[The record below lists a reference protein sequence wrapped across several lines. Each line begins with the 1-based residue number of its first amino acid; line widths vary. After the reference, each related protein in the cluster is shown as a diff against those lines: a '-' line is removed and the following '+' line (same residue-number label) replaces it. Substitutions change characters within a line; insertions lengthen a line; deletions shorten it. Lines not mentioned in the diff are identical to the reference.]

1 MIPDLQLV
9 IQLQSLDQ
17 RVSETQQEVS
27 ALPKHLARIE
37 KALDAHLRKLEA
49 DRAALIANQKER
61 KKIEG
66 DIQASE
72 AKISK
77 LRTQMLE
84 AKTNEQ
90 YRAFQNEIDYCQNDI
105 RKAEDRTLDLMTEA
119 EPLDR
124 NVKSAETALAEERKQ
139 VEAEKQRA
147 RARTDVDLKLL
158 EELKQQRRA
167 MVEHISPPVLS
178 TYERLRKRH
187 KGPVVAEAVEDRCKA
202 CNMTMRPQFFQD
214 LKKGQ
219 QILLCE
225 CCHSILYYNP
235 PIVAEDANAP
245 VPAAGDDALSAEI

>member
-17 RVSETQQEVS
+17 KVSQTQQEVS
-27 ALPKHLARIE
+27 ALPRHLARIE

-49 DRAALIANQKER
+49 DRAALSANQKER
-61 KKIEG
+61 KQLEG
-66 DIQASE
+66 DIQAQE

-84 AKTNEQ
+84 AKTNLQ
-90 YRAFQNEIDYCQNDI
+90 YQAFQSEIDFCQKAI
-105 RKAEDRTLDLMTEA
+105 RKAEDRTLDLMAES

-124 NVKSAETALAEERKQ
+124 NVRAAELALGQEREQ
-139 VEAEKQRA
+139 VDAEKQRA
-147 RARTDVDLKLL
+147 RARTGADLKLL
-158 EELKQQRRA
+158 EELKQERRA
-167 MVEHISPPVLS
+167 IAADVSPPVLF
-178 TYERLRKRH
+178 TYERLHKKH
-187 KGPVVAEAVEDRCKA
+187 KGVVVAEAVEDRCQA

-214 LKKGQ
+214 LKKGD

-235 PIVAEDANAP
+235 PVVAEDDNAP
-245 VPAAGDDALSAEI
+245 APAAGDDARPAEI

>member
-17 RVSETQQEVS
+17 KVSQTQQEVS

-49 DRAALIANQKER
+49 DRAALSANQKER
-61 KKIEG
+61 KQIEG
-66 DIQASE
+66 GIQAQE

-77 LRTQMLE
+77 LRAQMLE
-84 AKTNEQ
+84 AKTNQQ
-90 YRAFQNEIDYCQNDI
+90 YQAFQGEIDFCQKEI

-124 NVKSAETALAEERKQ
+124 NVKAAELALGQERKQ
-139 VEAEKQRA
+139 VEVEKQRA
-147 RARTDVDLKLL
+147 RARTSADLKIL
-158 EELKQQRRA
+158 EELKQERRSIVA
-167 MVEHISPPVLS
+167 LISPPVLF
-178 TYERLRKRH
+178 TYERLRKKN
-187 KGPVVAEAVEDRCKA
+187 KGVVVAEAVEDRCQA
-202 CNMTMRPQFFQD
+202 CNMTMRPQFYQD
-214 LKKGQ
+214 LKKCD

-235 PIVAEDANAP
+235 PVVAEDNNAP
-245 VPAAGDDALSAEI
+245 APDSGDDARTAEI

>member
-17 RVSETQQEVS
+17 RVLQTQQEVS

-49 DRAALIANQKER
+49 DRAALTANQKER

-66 DIQASE
+66 DIQVLE
-72 AKISK
+72 TKISK

-90 YRAFQNEIDYCQNDI
+90 YRAFQNEIDYCQKEI
-105 RKAEDRTLDLMTEA
+105 RKAEDRTLDLMTES

-124 NVKSAETALAEERKQ
+124 NVKLAESALAEERKQ
-139 VEAEKQRA
+139 VDSEKA
-147 RARTDVDLKLL
+147 IARTRTEADQKLL
-158 EELKQQRRA
+158 DQLKQERRSI
-167 MVEHISPPVLS
+167 VERMSPKVVM

-187 KGPVVAEAVEDRCKA
+187 KGLVVAEAVEDRCQA
-202 CNMTMRPQFFQD
+202 CNLTMRPQFFQD
-214 LKKGQ
+214 LKKGD

-225 CCHSILYYNP
+225 CCHSILVYNP
-235 PIVAEDANAP
+235 PVAAEDNNTP
-245 VPAAGDDALSAEI
+245 PPSAGDDALPAEI

>member
-17 RVSETQQEVS
+17 RVLQTQQEVS

-49 DRAALIANQKER
+49 DRAALTANQKER

-66 DIQASE
+66 DIQVLE

-90 YRAFQNEIDYCQNDI
+90 YRAFQNEIDYCQKEI
-105 RKAEDRTLDLMTEA
+105 RKAEDRTLDLMTES

-124 NVKSAETALAEERKQ
+124 NVKLAESALAEERKQ
-139 VEAEKQRA
+139 VDSEKA
-147 RARTDVDLKLL
+147 IARTRTEADQKLL
-158 EELKQQRRA
+158 DQFKQERRA
-167 MVEHISPPVLS
+167 IVERMSPKVLV

-187 KGPVVAEAVEDRCKA
+187 KGLVVAEAVEDRCKA
-202 CNMTMRPQFFQD
+202 CNLTMRPQFFQD
-214 LKKGQ
+214 LKKGD

-225 CCHSILYYNP
+225 CCHSILFYNP
-235 PIVAEDANAP
+235 PVAAEDNNTALP
-245 VPAAGDDALSAEI
+245 STGDDALPAEI

>member
-17 RVSETQQEVS
+17 KVSQTQQEVS

-49 DRAALIANQKER
+49 DRAALSANQKER
-61 KKIEG
+61 KQLEG
-66 DIQASE
+66 GIQAQE

-84 AKTNEQ
+84 AKTNQQ
-90 YRAFQNEIDYCQNDI
+90 YQAFQSEIDFCQGEI
-105 RKAEDRTLDLMTEA
+105 RKAEDRTLDLMSEA

-124 NVKSAETALAEERKQ
+124 NVKAAELALGQERKQ

-147 RARTDVDLKLL
+147 RARTGADLKIL
-158 EELKQQRRA
+158 EELKRERHSIVA
-167 MVEHISPPVLS
+167 LVSPQVLF
-178 TYERLRKRH
+178 TYERLRKKN
-187 KGPVVAEAVEDRCKA
+187 KGVVVAEAVEDRCRA
-202 CNMTMRPQFFQD
+202 CNMTMRPQFYQD
-214 LKKGQ
+214 LKKCD

-235 PIVAEDANAP
+235 PVEAEDNNTPAP
-245 VPAAGDDALSAEI
+245 VPGDDARAAEI

>member
-17 RVSETQQEVS
+17 KVSQTQQEVS

-37 KALDAHLRKLEA
+37 KALDAHFRKLEA
-49 DRAALIANQKER
+49 DRAALSANQKER
-61 KKIEG
+61 KQLEG
-66 DIQASE
+66 GIQAQE

-84 AKTNEQ
+84 AKTNQQ
-90 YRAFQNEIDYCQNDI
+90 YQAFQSEIDFCQKAI
-105 RKAEDRTLDLMTEA
+105 REAEDRTLDLMAES

-124 NVKSAETALAEERKQ
+124 NVKAAELALGQEQKQ
-139 VEAEKQRA
+139 VDAEKQRA
-147 RARTDVDLKLL
+147 RARTGADLKII
-158 EELKQQRRA
+158 EELKQERRA
-167 MVEHISPPVLS
+167 IVAGVSPPVLS
-178 TYERLRKRH
+178 AYERLRKRH
-187 KGPVVAEAVEDRCKA
+187 KGMVVAEAVEDRCQA

-214 LKKGQ
+214 LKKGD

-235 PIVAEDANAP
+235 PVVAEDNNAP
-245 VPAAGDDALSAEI
+245 VPAAGDHAPPAEI

>member
-17 RVSETQQEVS
+17 KVSQTQQEVS

-49 DRAALIANQKER
+49 DRAALSANQKER
-61 KKIEG
+61 KKLEG
-66 DIQASE
+66 DIQAQE

-84 AKTNEQ
+84 AKTNQQ
-90 YRAFQNEIDYCQNDI
+90 YQAFQGEIDFCQKAI
-105 RKAEDRTLDLMTEA
+105 RKAEDRTLDLMA
-119 EPLDR
+119 ESELLDR
-124 NVKSAETALAEERKQ
+124 NVKVAEAALAQEREQ
-139 VEAEKQRA
+139 VDAEKQRA
-147 RARTDVDLKLL
+147 RARTDVDQKLL
-158 EELKQQRRA
+158 DDLKQERRA
-167 MVEHISPPVLS
+167 IVERVSPKVIS

-187 KGPVVAEAVEDRCKA
+187 KGLVVAGAVEDRCQA
-202 CNMTMRPQFFQD
+202 CNMTMRPQFYQD
-214 LKKGQ
+214 LKKGD

-235 PIVAEDANAP
+235 PVVAEDHN
-245 VPAAGDDALSAEI
+245 VPAPEAGDDARPAEI

>member
-17 RVSETQQEVS
+17 RVSQTQQEVS

-37 KALDAHLRKLEA
+37 KALDSHLRKLEA
-49 DRAALIANQKER
+49 DRAALTANQKER
-61 KKIEG
+61 KKVEG
-66 DIQASE
+66 DIQAAE

-77 LRTQMLE
+77 LKTQMLE

-90 YRAFQNEIDYCQNDI
+90 YRAFQNEIDFCQKEI

-124 NVKSAETALAEERKQ
+124 NVKLAESALAEERKQ

-147 RARTDVDLKLL
+147 RTRTEASQKLL
-158 EELKQQRRA
+158 DELKAERRTIVA
-167 MVEHISPPVLS
+167 GVTPQVLN

-187 KGPVVAEAVEDRCKA
+187 KGPVVSEAVEDRCKA

-214 LKKGQ
+214 LKKGDSVM
-219 QILLCE
+219 LCE
-225 CCHSILYYNP
+225 CCHSILYYVP
-235 PIVAEDANAP
+235 PAVVEENNTPAP
-245 VPAAGDDALSAEI
+245 VAGDDARPAEI

>member
-9 IQLQSLDQ
+9 IQLQSVDQ
-17 RVSETQQEVS
+17 RVSQTQKEVS
-27 ALPKHLARIE
+27 ALPKHLAGIE

-49 DRAALIANQKER
+49 DRAALTANQKER

-66 DIQASE
+66 DIQAQE

-90 YRAFQNEIDYCQNDI
+90 YRAFQNEIDFCQKEI
-105 RKAEDRTLDLMTEA
+105 RKAEDRTLDLMSES

-124 NVKSAETALAEERKQ
+124 NVKIAEAALVQERK
-139 VEAEKQRA
+139 VVDAEKQRA
-147 RARTDVDLKLL
+147 RASTDVDLKIL
-158 EELKQQRRA
+158 EELKQERRSI
-167 MVEHISPPVLS
+167 VERMSPKVLS

-187 KGPVVAEAVEDRCKA
+187 KGRVVAEAIEDRCQA
-202 CNMTMRPQFFQD
+202 CNLTMRPQFFQD
-214 LKKGQ
+214 LKKGD

-235 PIVAEDANAP
+235 PVVAEENNAP
-245 VPAAGDDALSAEI
+245 APASGDHAPPAEI

>member
-17 RVSETQQEVS
+17 KVSQTQQEVS

-37 KALDAHLRKLEA
+37 KALDAHFRKLEA
-49 DRAALIANQKER
+49 DRAALSANQKER
-61 KKIEG
+61 KQLEG
-66 DIQASE
+66 DIQAQE

-84 AKTNEQ
+84 AKTNQQ
-90 YRAFQNEIDYCQNDI
+90 YQAFQGEIDFCQKTI
-105 RKAEDRTLDLMTEA
+105 RKAEDRTLDLMAES

-124 NVKSAETALAEERKQ
+124 NVKAAEGALAQERQQ
-139 VEAEKQRA
+139 VDAEKQRA
-147 RARTDVDLKLL
+147 RARTAVDQKLLDELKL
-158 EELKQQRRA
+158 ERRA
-167 MVEHISPPVLS
+167 IVERVSPKVLS

-187 KGPVVAEAVEDRCKA
+187 KGMVVAEAVEDRCQA
-202 CNMTMRPQFFQD
+202 CNMTMRPQFYQD
-214 LKKGQ
+214 LKKGD

-235 PIVAEDANAP
+235 PVVAEEHNAP
-245 VPAAGDDALSAEI
+245 APAPGDDARPAEI